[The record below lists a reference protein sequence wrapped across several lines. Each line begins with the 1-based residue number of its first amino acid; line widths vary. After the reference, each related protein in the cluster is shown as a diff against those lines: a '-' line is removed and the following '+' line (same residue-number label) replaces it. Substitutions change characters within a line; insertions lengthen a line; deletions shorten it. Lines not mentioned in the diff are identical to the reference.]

1 MFDIHTKV
9 LERDVFQ
16 YFLDLEIKK
25 AMRYQYFFSLLIIEP
40 DLTADSGIR
49 AEILKTMA
57 ELIKE
62 EVRTT
67 DVIGRMGENNFY
79 VILPHAETSN
89 TLSVAE
95 RIRSR
100 IESYTFTRRNGGAKE
115 TISVGGACF
124 PTHANELG
132 NLVRNAT
139 KMIYEAKNN
148 GGNKVCLPN

>member
-25 AMRYQYFFSLLIIEP
+25 AMRYQHFFSLLIIEP
-40 DLTADSGIR
+40 DLIDDNVIR

-57 ELIKE
+57 NLIKE

-67 DVIGRMGENNFY
+67 DVIGRMGKNNFY
-79 VILPHAETSN
+79 VILFHAETSN
-89 TLSVAE
+89 TFSVAE

-100 IESYTFTRRNGGAKE
+100 IESYAFKKNNGATKE

-124 PTHANELG
+124 PTHANELV

-139 KMIYEAKNN
+139 EMICEAKNN
-148 GGNKVCLPN
+148 GGNKVCIPN